1 MSLRPEISGF
11 SLDAMFGPI
20 GTKDEDVL
28 ARILR
33 PFDESVRSRNPGLL
47 EKSREVLRRAIFEEV
62 PWPDLDVEGEAHV
75 MAAIVLARYGQTTDQ
90 PARMCGRCPHSG
102 ASSRNITRDSR
113 GTPGSAV
120 RLRPRPRDLRAA
132 HRHALELLWL
142 PLASRRS
149 GRCTP
154 ALAGLQDDDPSLRG
168 DSFMGGFLDELWAGS
183 GSWSPMNRISGSTAI
198 ERPIGPCSSP

>member
-33 PFDESVRSRNPGLL
+33 AFDASVHSRDPGLL

-75 MAAIVLARYGQTTDQ
+75 MAAIVARHGQTHRSTGSNVWKMPTFWSFIKEYYMRLEGD
-90 PARMCGRCPHSG
+90 ARKALFVFGRG
-102 ASSRNITRDSR
+102 
-113 GTPGSAV
+113 
-120 RLRPRPRDLRAA
+120 RAILGGD
-132 HRHALELLWL
+132 RHALELLRI
-142 PLASRRS
+142 PRAPPGPDAARRP
-149 GRCTP
+149 GED
-154 ALAGLQDDDPSLRG
+154 AEDDPSLCG
-168 DSFMGGFLDELWAGS
+168 EGFMGGFLDELMGWLEVVVSAEQDL
-183 GSWSPMNRISGSTAI
+183 WFDCR
-198 ERPIGPCSSP
+198 

>member
-33 PFDESVRSRNPGLL
+33 AFDESVHSRDSGLL

-75 MAAIVLARYGQTTDQ
+75 MAAIVLAQHGQDHRSTGSNVWKMPTFWSFIKGYYTRLEGDARKALFVFGRGRAIFGRRIDTPWSYYGFLSLPQ
-90 PARMCGRCPHSG
+90 
-102 ASSRNITRDSR
+102 
-113 GTPGSAV
+113 V
-120 RLRPRPRDLRAA
+120 RTL
-132 HRHALELLWL
+132 H
-142 PLASRRS
+142 
-149 GRCTP
+149 
-154 ALAGLQDDDPSLRG
+154 AGLAKMREDDPSLCG
-168 DSFMGGFLDELWAGS
+168 EGFMGGFLDELMGWLEVVVSAEQDL
-183 GSWSPMNRISGSTAI
+183 WFDCR
-198 ERPIGPCSSP
+198 